1 MVVANGSNACASI
14 FRMKLFAVHCR
25 GWFSEA
31 CQACLGG
38 QTWDYCLAAELITM
52 SCGVLFFLA
61 FFLAMYVEVKAR
73 NTVYQ
78 LICKFFHLN
87 NDW

>member
-1 MVVANGSNACASI
+1 MI
-14 FRMKLFAVHCR
+14 LFHQKGDRKKFEFYSC
-25 GWFSEA
+25 
-31 CQACLGG
+31 

>member
-1 MVVANGSNACASI
+1 MILPEKETERNLS
-14 FRMKLFAVHCR
+14 
-25 GWFSEA
+25 FS
-31 CQACLGG
+31 G